1 MIPLATWLVFVAA
14 CAALIA
20 TPGPNVLYLVSRT
33 LAQGRGAGF
42 VSLAGT
48 SSGFLLHVLAAAFGL
63 SAILA
68 AVPLAY
74 DAIRL
79 AGALYLVWLA
89 WTTWRSPDAPAGDA
103 VKEPVPPGELYR
115 QGFVTAV
122 LNPKVAMFQLALFP
136 QFVDPSRGSVLVQSL
151 LLGATQIVIAV
162 VGDSLYIFAAASM
175 RRFFGARP
183 GWGRWSKKLLAGVF
197 AALAARLLLLDE
209 RR

>member
-1 MIPLATWLVFVAA
+1 MIPLATWLIFVAA

-33 LAQGRGAGF
+33 LAQGRAAGF

-79 AGALYLVWLA
+79 AGALYLAWLA
-89 WTTWRSPDAPAGDA
+89 WTTWRSPDAVGAA
-103 VKEPVPPGELYR
+103 TVKEAVPPFTLYR
-115 QGFVTAV
+115 QGFVTAI

-136 QFVDPSRGSVLVQSL
+136 QFVDPSRGSVLAQSL
-151 LLGATQIVIAV
+151 ILGATQIVIAI
-162 VGDSLYIFAAASM
+162 VGDSLFIFAAVSM

-197 AALAARLLLLDE
+197 AALAARLVLDE

>member
-1 MIPLATWLVFVAA
+1 MIPLATWLVFVLA
-14 CAALIA
+14 CVALVA

-33 LAQGRGAGF
+33 LAQGRAAGF

-74 DAIRL
+74 DAIRI
-79 AGALYLVWLA
+79 AGAVYLAWLA
-89 WTTWRSPDAPAGDA
+89 WSTWRAPEVVPGAAVDAT
-103 VKEPVPPGELYR
+103 VPPARLFREGL
-115 QGFVTAV
+115 VTAI

-151 LLGATQIVIAV
+151 ILGATQIVVAV
-162 VGDSLYIFAAASM
+162 VGDSLFVLAAASV
-175 RRFFGARP
+175 RRWFAARP
-183 GWGRWSKKLLAGVF
+183 RWGAWSKRLLAGVF
-197 AALAARLLLLDE
+197 AALAARLALDE